1 MQSTK
6 IKNFL
11 RPNNFLIFNF
21 IRYSTGYVYLDVKLY
36 LNLITINYNME
47 NITKT
52 FKYVDY
58 LWDKAKAASFG
69 DNQVE
74 LFLYR
79 SNILGADLRITNY
92 GGGNTSCKTIE
103 KDPLTNKEVEVM
115 WVKGSG
121 GDIGTL
127 TRSGI
132 AGLYTGRLRDLKNVY
147 QGLHDEDRMVGLF
160 NHCIYDLDSKAPSI
174 DTPLHGLLPFAHI
187 DHLHPDALIAVAA
200 AKDSEKVTK
209 EIWGDTMGWVPWQ
222 KPGFDL
228 GLQLE
233 KCLAENPGIRGI
245 VLGSHGLFTWGDTSY
260 ECYMNSLEVI
270 EMASEYIEQ
279 KLEEQGEVFGGQ
291 KVESLP
297 KEERLEKAA
306 QIMPLLRGL
315 ASSENRMIGH
325 FTDTDVVMQYINSND
340 LERLAPMGTS
350 CPDHFLRTKIQPLVL
365 DLDKNEDLSDADAI
379 LSKLEPAFAAYRQEY
394 VDYYN
399 TCKRDNSPAIRDA
412 NPVIIIYPGVGMFSF
427 AKNKQTT
434 RVASEF
440 YINAINVMRGAE
452 AITEYT
458 SLPRQEAFDIEYW
471 LLEEAKLQRMPKEKP
486 LSRKVALVTGAGGGI
501 GKAIADKLAAEGA
514 NVVLTDINE
523 DALVE
528 ANGTYARDVSTYA
541 LCDVTNTDSIANA
554 YKKAI
559 LEFGGVDM
567 IIHSA
572 GLAISKPLTD
582 TTDKDWNILQSILV
596 KGQFDLAKQFAV
608 IVRKQGLGGDYIAI
622 ASKNGL
628 VAGPNNVAYGTAKAA
643 QQHMVRLLAAELA
656 KDKVRVNTVNPDGV
670 IVGSKIWEGAW
681 AEGRAKANGITVEEL
696 PAFYAKRNLLHE
708 IITPDD
714 IANGVFSLVG
724 ILDKSTGNIINVD
737 GGMANAFVR

>member
-1 MQSTK
+1 MKQA
-6 IKNFL
+6 IAA
-11 RPNNFLIFNF
+11 
-21 IRYSTGYVYLDVKLY
+21 
-36 LNLITINYNME
+36 
-47 NITKT
+47 
-52 FKYVDY
+52 FKHVDY
-58 LWDKAKAASFG
+58 LWDDKKVAEIG
-69 DNQVE
+69 EDQVE

-103 KDPLTNKEVEVM
+103 TDPLNNEEVEVM

-127 TRSGI
+127 NRAGI
-132 AGLYTGRLRDLKNVY
+132 AGLYTNRLRDLKNVY
-147 QGLHDEDRMVGLF
+147 GGMADEDRMVGLF
-160 NHCIYDLDSKAPSI
+160 DHCIFDLDSKAPSI

-200 AKDSEKVTK
+200 AEDSEKVTR

-222 KPGFDL
+222 RPGFDL

-233 KCLAENPGIRGI
+233 KCLEENPGIRGI
-245 VLGSHGLFTWGDTSY
+245 VLGSHGLFTWGDTSF
-260 ECYMNSLEVI
+260 ECYINSLEVI
-270 EMASEYIEQ
+270 EMASEYIE
-279 KLEEQGEVFGGQ
+279 KKIAENGSVFGGQ
-291 KVESLP
+291 KITSLP
-297 KEERLEKAA
+297 QEERVEKAA

-315 ASSENRMIGH
+315 CSSENRMIGH
-325 FTDTDVVMQYINSND
+325 FSDTDVVMEFINSND

-365 DLDKNEDLSDADAI
+365 TLDKNEDLSDSAAV
-379 LSKLEPAFAAYRQEY
+379 LNKLEPAFEAYRAEY
-394 VDYYN
+394 VAYYN
-399 TCKRDNSPAIRDA
+399 TCKKDNSPAVRDA

-434 RVASEF
+434 RVANEF
-440 YINAINVMRGAE
+440 YTNAINVMRGAE
-452 AITEYT
+452 AITAYT

-471 LLEEAKLQRMPKEKP
+471 LLEEAKLSRMPKEQP

-514 NVVLTDINE
+514 VVVLTDINE
-523 DALVE
+523 ESLIE
-528 ANGTYARDVSTYA
+528 ANATYKRDVSTYA
-541 LCDVTNTDSIANA
+541 VCDVTSPESIASA
-554 YKKAI
+554 YKKACV
-559 LEFGGVDM
+559 EFGGVD
-567 IIHSA
+567 IVVHSA
-572 GLAISKPLTD
+572 GLAISKPLED
-582 TTDKDWNILQSILV
+582 TTDKDWNILQNILV
-596 KGQFDLAKQFAV
+596 KGQFDLAKQFSA
-608 IVRKQGLGGDYIAI
+608 ITRQQGLGGDYIAI

-696 PAFYAKRNLLHE
+696 PAFYAKRNLLNE
-708 IITPDD
+708 IITPAD
-714 IANGVFSLVG
+714 IANGVFTFVG
-724 ILDKSTGNIINVD
+724 ITDKSTGNILNVD

>member
-1 MQSTK
+1 MTK
-6 IKNFL
+6 N
-11 RPNNFLIFNF
+11 
-21 IRYSTGYVYLDVKLY
+21 
-36 LNLITINYNME
+36 
-47 NITKT
+47 

-58 LWDKAKAASFG
+58 LWDDQKAKELG
-69 DNQVE
+69 DDQVA

-103 KDPLTNKEVEVM
+103 KDPLTNEEVEVM

-127 TRSGI
+127 TRAGI
-132 AGLYTGRLRDLKNVY
+132 AGLYTSRLRDLKKVY
-147 QGLHDEDRMVGLF
+147 GGLHDEDRMVGLF

-233 KCLAENPGIRGI
+233 KCLADNPGIRGI

-260 ECYMNSLEVI
+260 ECYINSLEVI
-270 EMASEYIEQ
+270 EMASAYIE
-279 KLEEQGEVFGGQ
+279 KKIKENGSVFGGQ
-291 KVESLP
+291 KVQSLP
-297 KEERLEKAA
+297 ADERKEKAT
-306 QIMPLLRGL
+306 QLMPLLRGL
-315 ASSENRMIGH
+315 CSSENQMIGH
-325 FTDTDVVMQYINSND
+325 FTDTDVVLEYINSND
-340 LERLAPMGTS
+340 LERLAPLGTS

-365 DLDKNEDLSDADAI
+365 SLATNEDLSDTDVVFK
-379 LSKLEPAFAAYRQEY
+379 KLEPAFEQYRKEY
-394 VDYYN
+394 ADYYN
-399 TCKRDNSPAIRDA
+399 TCKRDNSPAMRDP

-427 AKNKQTT
+427 SKDKQTT

-486 LSRKVALVTGAGGGI
+486 LSRKIAMVTGAGGGI

-514 NVVLTDINE
+514 VVVLTDINE
-523 DALVE
+523 ESLKE
-528 ANGTYARDVSTYA
+528 ANATYKRDVSTYA
-541 LCDVTNTDSIANA
+541 VCDVTSTESIAA
-554 YKKAI
+554 SFKKAC
-559 LEFGGVDM
+559 LEFGGVD
-567 IIHSA
+567 IIVHSA
-572 GLAISKPLTD
+572 GLAISKALED
-582 TTDKDWNILQSILV
+582 TTDKDWNILQNILV
-596 KGQFDLAKQFAV
+596 KGQFDLAKQGAA
-608 IVRKQGLGGDYIAI
+608 IMRQQGLGGNFISI

-708 IITPDD
+708 IIRPED
-714 IANGVFSLVG
+714 IANGVFSFVG
-724 ILDKSTGNIINVD
+724 ILDKSTGNILNVD
-737 GGMANAFVR
+737 GGMANAFTR

>member
-1 MQSTK
+1 
-6 IKNFL
+6 
-11 RPNNFLIFNF
+11 
-21 IRYSTGYVYLDVKLY
+21 
-36 LNLITINYNME
+36 ME

-52 FKYVDY
+52 FNYVDY
-58 LWDKAKAASFG
+58 LWDDEKADALG

-103 KDPLTNKEVEVM
+103 KDPLTNEEVEVM

-233 KCLAENPGIRGI
+233 KCLADNPGIRGI

-279 KLEEQGEVFGGQ
+279 KLKEQGEVFGGQ

-306 QIMPLLRGL
+306 QLMPLLRGL
-315 ASSENRMIGH
+315 CSSENRMIGH
-325 FTDTDVVMQYINSND
+325 FSDTDVVMEYINSND

-365 DLDKNEDLSDADAI
+365 SLDKNEDLSDADIVKA
-379 LSKLEPAFAAYRQEY
+379 KLEPAFEAYRQEY

-399 TCKRDNSPAIRDA
+399 TCKKDNSPGIRDA
-412 NPVIIIYPGVGMFSF
+412 NPVIIIYPGIGMFSF

-523 DALVE
+523 DALEE

-541 LCDVTNTDSIANA
+541 LCDVTNTDSIASA

-567 IIHSA
+567 IVHSA

-596 KGQFDLAKQFAV
+596 KGQFDLAKQFAL

-696 PAFYAKRNLLHE
+696 PAFYAKRNLLNE

-714 IANGVFSLVG
+714 IANGVFSLVA

>member
-1 MQSTK
+1 MATQ
-6 IKNFL
+6 
-11 RPNNFLIFNF
+11 
-21 IRYSTGYVYLDVKLY
+21 
-36 LNLITINYNME
+36 
-47 NITKT
+47 TKT

-58 LWDKAKAASFG
+58 LWDQKKADSLG
-69 DNQVE
+69 DDQVA

-103 KDPLTNKEVEVM
+103 KDPLTNEDVEVM

-127 TRSGI
+127 NRAGI
-132 AGLYTGRLRDLKNVY
+132 AGLYTSRLRDLKQVY

-160 NHCIYDLDSKAPSI
+160 NHCIFDLDSKAPSI

-200 AKDSEKVTK
+200 AEDSEKVTK

-233 KCLAENPGIRGI
+233 KCLADNPGIRGI

-260 ECYMNSLEVI
+260 ESYINSLEVI
-270 EMASEYIEQ
+270 EMASEYIE
-279 KLEEQGEVFGGQ
+279 KKIKENGVVFGGQ

-297 KEERLEKAA
+297 PAERKEKAA
-306 QIMPLLRGL
+306 QLMPLLRGL
-315 ASSENRMIGH
+315 CSSENRMIGH
-325 FTDTDVVMQYINSND
+325 FSDTDVVMEYINSND

-365 DLDKNEDLSDADAI
+365 SLDKNEDLSDTDAI
-379 LSKLEPAFAAYRQEY
+379 KAKLEPAFEAYRQEY

-434 RVASEF
+434 RVANEF

-452 AITEYT
+452 AITSYT

-471 LLEEAKLQRMPKEKP
+471 LLEEAKLQRMPKELP
-486 LSRKVALVTGAGGGI
+486 LSRKVALITGAGGGI

-523 DALVE
+523 ESLVT
-528 ANGTYARDVSTYA
+528 ANATYKRDVSTYA
-541 LCDVTNTDSIANA
+541 VCDVTDTESIASA
-554 YKKAI
+554 YKKAC
-559 LEFGGVDM
+559 LEFGGVD
-567 IIHSA
+567 IIVHSA
-572 GLAISKPLTD
+572 GLAISKSLED
-582 TTDKDWNILQSILV
+582 TTDKDWNILQNILV
-596 KGQFDLAKQFAV
+596 KGQFELAQQSV
-608 IVRKQGLGGDYIAI
+608 EIMRKQGLGGDYISI

-628 VAGPNNVAYGTAKAA
+628 VAGPNNVAYGTAKAS
-643 QQHMVRLLAAELA
+643 QQHMVRLLAAELG
-656 KDKVRVNTVNPDGV
+656 KDKIRVNTVNPDGV

-696 PAFYAKRNLLHE
+696 PAFYAKRNLLNE
-708 IITPDD
+708 IIRPED

>member
-1 MQSTK
+1 MDNKT
-6 IKNFL
+6 KNF
-11 RPNNFLIFNF
+11 R
-21 IRYSTGYVYLDVKLY
+21 
-36 LNLITINYNME
+36 
-47 NITKT
+47 
-52 FKYVDY
+52 YVDY
-58 LWDKAKAASFG
+58 LWDDEKAEALG
-69 DNQVE
+69 NNQVE

-103 KDPLTNKEVEVM
+103 KDPLTNEEVEVM

-127 TRSGI
+127 TRQGI

-200 AKDSEKVTK
+200 AKDSEQVTK

-233 KCLAENPGIRGI
+233 KCLADNPGIRGI

-260 ECYMNSLEVI
+260 ECYINSLEVI

-279 KLEEQGEVFGGQ
+279 KLKEQGEVFGGQ

-306 QIMPLLRGL
+306 QLMPLLRGL
-315 ASSENRMIGH
+315 CSSENRMIGH
-325 FTDTDVVMQYINSND
+325 FSDTDVVMQYINSND

-365 DLDKNEDLSDADAI
+365 TLDKNEDLSDADAVKA
-379 LSKLEPAFAAYRQEY
+379 KLEPAFEAYRQEY
-394 VDYYN
+394 ADYYN
-399 TCKRDNSPAIRDA
+399 TCKKDNSPAIRDA

-486 LSRKVALVTGAGGGI
+486 LSRKVAVVTGAGGGI

-523 DALVE
+523 EALIE
-528 ANGTYARDVSTYA
+528 ANGTYARDVSAYA
-541 LCDVTNTDSIANA
+541 VCDVTSTESIASA

-567 IIHSA
+567 IVHSA

-596 KGQFDLAKQFAV
+596 KGQFDLAKQFAL

-696 PAFYAKRNLLHE
+696 PAFYAKRNLLNE

>member
-1 MQSTK
+1 
-6 IKNFL
+6 
-11 RPNNFLIFNF
+11 
-21 IRYSTGYVYLDVKLY
+21 
-36 LNLITINYNME
+36 ME
-47 NITKT
+47 NITKN

-58 LWDKAKAASFG
+58 LWDEKKADSLG
-69 DNQVE
+69 DNQVD

-103 KDPLTNKEVEVM
+103 TDPLTNEEVEVM

-127 TRSGI
+127 KRSGI
-132 AGLYTGRLRDLKNVY
+132 AGLYTKRLRDLKNVY

-233 KCLAENPGIRGI
+233 KCLADNPGIRGI

-270 EMASEYIEQ
+270 EMASEYIEN
-279 KLEEQGEVFGGQ
+279 KLKEQGEVFGGQ

-297 KEERLEKAA
+297 KEARLEKAA
-306 QIMPLLRGL
+306 QLMPLLRGL
-315 ASSENRMIGH
+315 CSSENRMIGH
-325 FTDTDVVMQYINSND
+325 FSDTDVVMQYINSKD
-340 LERLAPMGTS
+340 LKRLAPMGTS

-365 DLDKNEDLSDADAI
+365 ELDKNEDLSDSETI
-379 LSKLEPAFAAYRQEY
+379 LKKLEPAFEAYRQEY

-399 TCKRDNSPAIRDA
+399 TCKKDNSPAIRDS

-452 AITEYT
+452 AITSYT

-523 DALVE
+523 ESLIE
-528 ANGTYARDVSTYA
+528 ANETYARDVSTYA
-541 LCDVTNTDSIANA
+541 ICNVTNTESIASA
-554 YKKAI
+554 YKKAVI
-559 LEFGGVDM
+559 EFGGID
-567 IIHSA
+567 IIVHSA
-572 GLAISKPLTD
+572 GLAISKPLED

-596 KGQFDLAKQFAV
+596 KGQFDLAKQFSA
-608 IVRKQGLGGDYIAI
+608 ITRKQGLGGDYIAI

-696 PAFYAKRNLLHE
+696 PAFYAKRNLLNE
-708 IITPDD
+708 IITPED
-714 IANGVFSLVG
+714 IANGVFSFVG
-724 ILDKSTGNIINVD
+724 VLDKSTGNIINVD